1 MLRSRNV
8 MTTDAS
14 TVGETGTARTLRLI
28 LSARA
33 VWNASFA
40 LYLVQLHAHSVAEL
54 LEAFVQFAIVDGL
67 LALAMAVGYL
77 VVTPRRLLWLSPA
90 TDAATRGVLVTL
102 ALMGPGMPTL
112 PLTAVL
118 FVGLV
123 ATFAFADG
131 ALDLFEGLSLDREL
145 GRGSGWLPL
154 VVSGSVA
161 MVVGVALFLF
171 GTHVELLRLLLAAL
185 TGIHGAAF
193 AFGTR
198 HVSAL
203 LETGSDRISRSP

>member
-14 TVGETGTARTLRLI
+14 PVGETGSARTLRLI

-40 LYLVQLHAHSVAEL
+40 LYLLQFSARSVAAL
-54 LEAFVQFAIVDGL
+54 LEAFVQFAIADGI
-67 LALAMAVGYL
+67 LALAMAVAYL
-77 VVTPRRLLWLSPA
+77 IVTPRRLLWLSPA

-161 MVVGVALFLF
+161 MVVGVALFFF
-171 GTHVELLRLLLAAL
+171 GTHVDLLRWLLAAL
-185 TGIHGAAF
+185 TGVHGAAF

-198 HVSAL
+198 HVSVL
-203 LETGSDRISRSP
+203 LENGGRGVRSP

>member
-1 MLRSRNV
+1 MPLSRNV
-8 MTTDAS
+8 MTSNAPPVLES
-14 TVGETGTARTLRLI
+14 GAARTLRLM

-33 VWNASFA
+33 VWNAAFA
-40 LYLVQLHAHSVAEL
+40 LYLLQLRTHSIAQL
-54 LEAFVQFAIVDGL
+54 LEAFVQFAVVDGI
-67 LALAMAVGYL
+67 LALAMAAGYL

-90 TDAATRGVLVTL
+90 TDAATRGVLVAL
-102 ALMGPGMPTL
+102 ALMGPGMPTV
-112 PLTAVL
+112 PLTALL

-131 ALDLFEGLSLDREL
+131 ALDLLEGLSLDREL

-154 VVSGSVA
+154 VVSGAVA
-161 MVVGVALFLF
+161 MVVGVALFFF
-171 GTHVELLRLLLAAL
+171 GAHVELLGLLLAAL
-185 TGIHGAAF
+185 TGVHGASF

-203 LETGSDRISRSP
+203 LDARGARGVRSP

>member
-8 MTTDAS
+8 STTNAPA
-14 TVGETGTARTLRLI
+14 VGETGAARTLRII
-28 LSARA
+28 LGARA
-33 VWNASFA
+33 VWDAAFA
-40 LYLVQLHAHSVAEL
+40 LYLLQLRARSVAEL
-54 LEAFVQFAIVDGL
+54 LEAFVQFAIVDGM
-67 LALAMAVGYL
+67 LALAMAVAYL
-77 VVTPRRLLWLSPA
+77 VVAPRYMLWLSPA

-102 ALMGPGMPTL
+102 ALLGPGIPTL

-131 ALDLFEGLSLDREL
+131 ALDLVEGLSLDREL
-145 GRGSGWLPL
+145 GHGSGWLPL

-161 MVVGVALFLF
+161 MVVGVALFFL
-171 GTHVELLRLLLAAL
+171 GTHVDLLRLLLAAL
-185 TGIHGAAF
+185 TGVHGAAF

-203 LETGSDRISRSP
+203 LESRGGQSVRSP

>member
-1 MLRSRNV
+1 MFRSRNV

-14 TVGETGTARTLRLI
+14 IVRESGAARTLRLI

-33 VWNASFA
+33 VWNAAFA
-40 LYLVQLHAHSVAEL
+40 LYLLQLRAHSLADL
-54 LEAFVQFAIVDGL
+54 LEAFVQFAIADGI

-102 ALMGPGMPTL
+102 ALMGPGMPTV
-112 PLTAVL
+112 PLTALL

-131 ALDLFEGLSLDREL
+131 GLDLLEGLSLDREL

-161 MVVGVALFLF
+161 MAVGVALFFF
-171 GTHVELLRLLLAAL
+171 GAHVEALGLLLAVL
-185 TGIHGAAF
+185 TGVHGAAF
-193 AFGTR
+193 AVGTR

-203 LETGSDRISRSP
+203 LEARGGPRVRSP